1 MSGFLKNLTIKQK
14 MRFGFG
20 VIWLVLAIITIQA
33 AINLFVVRLNVTE
46 VVDHKQPTAF
56 VSNELIITLEKSMNA
71 LSVFMLTDDA
81 DALASYQRYYE
92 QANTIL
98 NDLEARLVASGGE
111 AVALNR
117 QRLEQVK
124 HNMQALPQKVEWI
137 QRLQKN
143 QSEKFPAFQYV
154 SDNLAG
160 VSSQIQQAI
169 SSMVQSELN
178 DLQPSRRVI
187 LQDLLNLQANW
198 SNVLNSVRG
207 YLAFRS
213 ADMSQNAEMYLEAT
227 ELLLEKL
234 QALPVSRLTLEQEES
249 LPQIADDFATY
260 RQNYMTLKTIHE
272 GEKWRM
278 DIWMM
283 EHEIKPLFEV
293 LEADLTAVMESAVDE
308 MVLLSEKVADSS
320 LNNIILLLSL
330 SVMGQLVGMLI
341 SSRVTRSVVEPVH
354 QAVAAMQ
361 DMAQGEGD
369 LTRRLPVNGKDELAM
384 LSQYFNV
391 FVGRIQAML
400 QQLSG
405 TVHELE
411 KASVQMLGVTLSTK
425 RGSEHQLSAAAQLTE
440 SVSDMTVK
448 AKSVEALSRKASN
461 ITEQAVGRVKQGS
474 QVVSR
479 ATHTIQ
485 SLSIGMAQMTDAV
498 NQLNEDS
505 KSIGQVVSVIREIA
519 EQTNLLALNAA
530 IEAAR
535 AGEHGRGFAVV
546 ADEVR
551 GLAQRTQESTLEIER
566 IIEKICDATS
576 RTVGVVSSAQQ
587 NSQDSCGAI
596 ELAQQE
602 LAPVVKLMDN
612 ISQMSEQ
619 IFGAAHSQAT
629 LAAAVNEHIGQIH
642 LVSEQTA
649 LEAVNTEEAGNQMQ
663 ALADRLDRLV
673 HQFKV

>member
-1 MSGFLKNLTIKQK
+1 
-14 MRFGFG
+14 
-20 VIWLVLAIITIQA
+20 
-33 AINLFVVRLNVTE
+33 
-46 VVDHKQPTAF
+46 
-56 VSNELIITLEKSMNA
+56 
-71 LSVFMLTDDA
+71 
-81 DALASYQRYYE
+81 
-92 QANTIL
+92 
-98 NDLEARLVASGGE
+98 
-111 AVALNR
+111 
-117 QRLEQVK
+117 
-124 HNMQALPQKVEWI
+124 
-137 QRLQKN
+137 
-143 QSEKFPAFQYV
+143 
-154 SDNLAG
+154 
-160 VSSQIQQAI
+160 
-169 SSMVQSELN
+169 
-178 DLQPSRRVI
+178 
-187 LQDLLNLQANW
+187 
-198 SNVLNSVRG
+198 
-207 YLAFRS
+207 
-213 ADMSQNAEMYLEAT
+213 
-227 ELLLEKL
+227 
-234 QALPVSRLTLEQEES
+234 
-249 LPQIADDFATY
+249 
-260 RQNYMTLKTIHE
+260 
-272 GEKWRM
+272 
-278 DIWMM
+278 
-283 EHEIKPLFEV
+283 
-293 LEADLTAVMESAVDE
+293 
-308 MVLLSEKVADSS
+308 
-320 LNNIILLLSL
+320 
-330 SVMGQLVGMLI
+330 
-341 SSRVTRSVVEPVH
+341 
-354 QAVAAMQ
+354 
-361 DMAQGEGD
+361 
-369 LTRRLPVNGKDELAM
+369 M

-649 LEAVNTEEAGNQMQ
+649 LEAVNTEKAGNQMQ

>member
-1 MSGFLKNLTIKQK
+1 MSSFLKKLTIKQK

-81 DALASYQRYYE
+81 QALASYQRYYE

-98 NDLEARLVASGGE
+98 EDLEQRLVDSGG
-111 AVALNR
+111 AQLGLNR

-124 HNMQALPQKVEWI
+124 LNMQVLPEKVALIE
-137 QRLQKN
+137 RLQKN
-143 QSEKFPAFQYV
+143 QSQKFPAFLYV
-154 SDNLAG
+154 SENLAG

-178 DLQPSRRVI
+178 ELQPSRAVI
-187 LQDLLNLQANW
+187 LQDLLSLQSNW

-213 ADMSQNAEMYLEAT
+213 SEMSQNAEMYLEAT

-234 QALPVSRLTLEQEES
+234 ARLPASRLTIEQEEA
-249 LPQIADDFATY
+249 LPQIQDDFALY

-278 DIWMM
+278 DTWMM

-293 LEADLTAVMESAVDE
+293 LEADLTEVMETSVGE
-308 MVLLSEKVADSS
+308 MVALSEKVADSS
-320 LNNIILLLSL
+320 LNNIILLLTL
-330 SVMGQLVGMLI
+330 SVFGQLAGMMI
-341 SSRVTRSVVEPVH
+341 SSRVTRAVVEPVH
-354 QAVAAMQ
+354 EAMSAMQ

-369 LTRRLPVNGKDELAM
+369 LTRRLPVNGKDELAL

-391 FVGRIQAML
+391 FVGRIQSML

-405 TVHELE
+405 TVNELE

-448 AKSVEALSRKASN
+448 AKSVEALSRKASE

-479 ATHTIQ
+479 ATTTIQ
-485 SLSIGMAQMTDAV
+485 SLSVGMTQMTDAV
-498 NQLNEDS
+498 NLLNEDS

-612 ISQMSEQ
+612 ISQMSDQ
-619 IFGAAHSQAT
+619 IFGAAHSQAQ
-629 LAAAVNEHIGQIH
+629 LASAVNEHISQIH

-649 LEAVNTEEAGNQMQ
+649 LEAVNTEKAGNQMQ
-663 ALADRLDRLV
+663 ALADRLERLV
-673 HQFKV
+673 HQFKI

>member
-649 LEAVNTEEAGNQMQ
+649 LEAVNTEKAGNQMQ

>member
-178 DLQPSRRVI
+178 DLQPSRRII

-293 LEADLTAVMESAVDE
+293 LEADLTAVMESSVDE

-391 FVGRIQAML
+391 FVERIQAML

-485 SLSIGMAQMTDAV
+485 SLSVGMAQMTDAV

-649 LEAVNTEEAGNQMQ
+649 LEAVNTEKAGNQMQ

>member
-1 MSGFLKNLTIKQK
+1 MSGFLKKLTIKQK

-33 AINLFVVRLNVTE
+33 AINLFVVRLNVSE

-81 DALASYQRYYE
+81 NALAAYQRYYE

-98 NDLEARLVASGGE
+98 ADLEARLVASGGE
-111 AVALNR
+111 GAALNR

-124 HNMQALPQKVEWI
+124 HNLQALPQKVEWI
-137 QRLQKN
+137 ERLQKN
-143 QSEKFPAFQYV
+143 QSDKFPAFQYV

-178 DLQPSRRVI
+178 DLQPNRRAI
-187 LQDLLNLQANW
+187 LQDLLSLQANW

-234 QALPVSRLTLEQEES
+234 QALPASRLTLEQEES

-278 DIWMM
+278 DTWMM

-330 SVMGQLVGMLI
+330 SVIGQLAGMLI
-341 SSRVTRSVVEPVH
+341 SSRVTRSVVDPVH

-485 SLSIGMAQMTDAV
+485 SLSVGMAQMTDAV

-612 ISQMSEQ
+612 ISEMSEQ

-649 LEAVNTEEAGNQMQ
+649 LEAVNTEKAGNQMQ

>member
-293 LEADLTAVMESAVDE
+293 LEADLTAVMESSVDE

-649 LEAVNTEEAGNQMQ
+649 LEAVNTEKAGNQMQ

>member
-1 MSGFLKNLTIKQK
+1 MSSFLKKLTIKQK

-81 DALASYQRYYE
+81 QALASYQRYYE

-98 NDLEARLVASGGE
+98 EDLEQRLVDSGG
-111 AVALNR
+111 AQLGLNR

-124 HNMQALPQKVEWI
+124 LNMQVLPEKVALIE
-137 QRLQKN
+137 RLQKN
-143 QSEKFPAFQYV
+143 QSQKFPAFLYV
-154 SDNLAG
+154 SENLAG

-169 SSMVQSELN
+169 SSMVHSELN
-178 DLQPSRRVI
+178 ELQPSRAVI
-187 LQDLLNLQANW
+187 LQDLLSLQSNW

-213 ADMSQNAEMYLEAT
+213 SEMSQNAEMYLEAT

-234 QALPVSRLTLEQEES
+234 ARLPASRLTIEQEEA
-249 LPQIADDFATY
+249 LPQIQDDFALY

-278 DIWMM
+278 DTWMM

-293 LEADLTAVMESAVDE
+293 LEADLTEVMETSVGE
-308 MVLLSEKVADSS
+308 MVALSEKVADSS
-320 LNNIILLLSL
+320 LNNIILLLTL
-330 SVMGQLVGMLI
+330 SVFGQLAGMMI
-341 SSRVTRSVVEPVH
+341 SSRVTRAVVEPVH
-354 QAVAAMQ
+354 EAMSAMQ

-369 LTRRLPVNGKDELAM
+369 LTRRLPVNGKDELAL

-391 FVGRIQAML
+391 FVGRIQSML

-405 TVHELE
+405 TVNELE

-448 AKSVEALSRKASN
+448 AKSVEALSRKASE

-479 ATHTIQ
+479 ATTTIQ
-485 SLSIGMAQMTDAV
+485 SLSVGMTQMTDAV
-498 NQLNEDS
+498 NLLNEDS

-612 ISQMSEQ
+612 ISQMSDQ
-619 IFGAAHSQAT
+619 IFGAAHSQAQ
-629 LAAAVNEHIGQIH
+629 LASAVNEHISQIH

-649 LEAVNTEEAGNQMQ
+649 LEAVNTEKAGNQMQ
-663 ALADRLDRLV
+663 ALADRLERLV
-673 HQFKV
+673 HQFKI

>member
-361 DMAQGEGD
+361 DMVQGEGD

-649 LEAVNTEEAGNQMQ
+649 LEAVNTEKAGNQMQ